1 MKAAIVTGASSGIG
15 LATAQALIADGWTV
29 GVLARRKAA
38 LETIDGGIVLPC
50 DVSDPEAVE
59 AAFNDFVGEVG
70 QLDLLFNN
78 AGIFVPAA
86 PIDEVPLEDWH
97 ASVGVNLNGMFYAA
111 RAAFKQM
118 RAQAP
123 QGGRIINNGSIS
135 AHSPREGAVCYT
147 TTKHA
152 ISWLTRQISLDGRP
166 FDIACGQI
174 DIGNARTGI
183 LDDIAEA
190 AQVKGDPSP
199 PMISADDAANA
210 VVHMAG
216 LPLNANVQ
224 TMTLMATK
232 MPYVGRG

>member
-152 ISWLTRQISLDGRP
+152 ISGLTRQISLDGRP